1 MEIVLATQNPDKIR
15 EIKEVLKDLPIKI
28 LTLMDLGL
36 KEKVEETGKTLEEN
50 ALLKAKFWAEKTGKW
65 ALADDTGLEV
75 EALNGAPGVHTSRYA
90 GENASYEDNW
100 KKLLKNM
107 EGIPWEKRKARFR
120 CVIAIVSPKG
130 KRHIAEGILEG
141 YITLEAKGNEG
152 FGYDPVFYIPEKGKT
167 LAEMSLEEKNS
178 LSHRGKALQK
188 AKEII
193 CNIITSSSF
202 SQ

>member
-1 MEIVLATQNPDKIR
+1 
-15 EIKEVLKDLPIKI
+15 
-28 LTLMDLGL
+28 
-36 KEKVEETGKTLEEN
+36 EEN

-120 CVIAIVSPKG
+120 CVIVIVSPKG
-130 KRHIAEGILEG
+130 KRYIAEGSVEG
-141 YITLEAKGNEG
+141 YITLEAKGNKG
-152 FGYDPVFYIPEKGKT
+152 FGYDPVFYVPEKGKT

-202 SQ
+202 S

>member
-130 KRHIAEGILEG
+130 KRYIAEGILEG

>member
-1 MEIVLATQNPDKIR
+1 MEIVLATQNPDKVR

-120 CVIAIVSPKG
+120 CVIVIVSPQG
-130 KRHIAEGILEG
+130 KRYIAEGSVEG
-141 YITLEAKGNEG
+141 YITLEAKGNKG
-152 FGYDPVFYIPEKGKT
+152 FGYDPVFYVPEKGKT

-193 CNIITSSSF
+193 CNIIASSSF
-202 SQ
+202 S

>member
-1 MEIVLATQNPDKIR
+1 MEIVLATQNPDKVR

-120 CVIAIVSPKG
+120 CVIVIVSPQG
-130 KRHIAEGILEG
+130 KRYIAEGSVEG
-141 YITLEAKGNEG
+141 YITLEAKGNKG
-152 FGYDPVFYIPEKGKT
+152 FGYDPVFYVPEKGKT

-202 SQ
+202 S

>member
-1 MEIVLATQNPDKIR
+1 MEIVLATQNPDKVR

-36 KEKVEETGKTLEEN
+36 KEKVEEKGKTLEEN

-120 CVIAIVSPKG
+120 CVIVIVSPQG
-130 KRHIAEGILEG
+130 KRYIAEGSVEG
-141 YITLEAKGNEG
+141 YITLEAKGNKG
-152 FGYDPVFYIPEKGKT
+152 FGYDPVFYVPEKGKT

-202 SQ
+202 S